1 MLEGRAAGEIET
13 RFAFDGSA
21 IIEGTFPYGDK
32 ASFGGGRF
40 VTVAAGAF
48 AESVQD
54 GTADF
59 HLLWQHDMGKP
70 LASRAGGS
78 LTLNDAGNAL
88 RFEAR
93 ISADLMAI
101 GFVKDAVA
109 AMQTSLVKGLSPGF
123 RVASPKDQVVTRDSA
138 GNVLR
143 TIKRAELIEL
153 SAVTKAAYPYGQ
165 VQARN
170 WTPEPSARS
179 VLVLSRWRA

>member
-21 IIEGTFPYGDK
+21 IIEGIFPYNER
-32 ASFGGGRF
+32 ASFGSDRF
-40 VTVAAGAF
+40 ETFAEGAF

-54 GTADF
+54 GTADI

-93 ISADLMAI
+93 VSADHMKI
-101 GFVKDAVA
+101 GFIADAVA
-109 AMQTSLVKGLSPGF
+109 AMQTNLVKGLSPGF
-123 RVASPKDQVVTRDSA
+123 RVASAKDQTVTRDGK

-153 SAVTKAAYPYGQ
+153 SAVTRAAYPYGQ
-165 VQARN
+165 IQARN
-170 WTPEPSARS
+170 WSPEPSARS
-179 VLVLSRWRA
+179 VHVLSRWRA

>member
-1 MLEGRAAGEIET
+1 MLEGRAAGAVET

-21 IIEGTFPYGDK
+21 IIEGVFPYGER
-32 ASFGGGRF
+32 ASFGADRF
-40 VTVAAGAF
+40 ETFAPGAF
-48 AESVQD
+48 ADSVQSE
-54 GTADF
+54 ADIHF
-59 HLLWQHDMGKP
+59 VWQHDMGKP

-93 ISADLMAI
+93 ISADHMAI

-123 RVASPKDQVVTRDSA
+123 RVSSAKDQVVTRE
-138 GNVLR
+138 GNNVLR

-153 SAVTKAAYPYGQ
+153 SAVTKGAYPYGQ

-179 VLVLSRWRA
+179 VHVLSRWRA